1 MAVFNAPNKLPG
13 HVPKLSSQQFDE
25 GGQEKYG
32 LQIFSSALWNH
43 GRNHHVRMIV
53 MILIVLSLVLI
64 MIIIVLVKSY
74 MHVNIHIFLS
84 IYNGPIQMKFQYP

>member
-43 GRNHHVRMIV
+43 VEI
-53 MILIVLSLVLI
+53 I
-64 MIIIVLVKSY
+64 MLEW
-74 MHVNIHIFLS
+74 
-84 IYNGPIQMKFQYP
+84 